1 MELNNYD
8 TNDPGERAAISFSL
22 NFRSGVPPY
31 MQIIQQVET
40 ALRLGHLRIGDR
52 LPKVKD
58 AAASLAV
65 NPNTVMKAYR
75 ELEVRGIAIG
85 RQGVGKFISAVPET
99 RSLDVFNVL
108 EKKLTDGWLA
118 DAREAGLDD
127 ETILDLFQSTL
138 MNARATPEALR
149 QVN

>member
-1 MELNNYD
+1 
-8 TNDPGERAAISFSL
+8 
-22 NFRSGVPPY
+22 